1 MAIEVRSPLVQ
12 LYQQAQ
18 LMVSLAM
25 LPVSWSAEQSRPS
38 NGASVS
44 TPKQLRLQLEER
56 VENVH
61 DKACT

>member
-1 MAIEVRSPLVQ
+1 
-12 LYQQAQ
+12 
-18 LMVSLAM
+18 MVSPAM

-44 TPKQLRLQLEER
+44 TPKQLHLHPEER
-56 VENVH
+56 VEDVL